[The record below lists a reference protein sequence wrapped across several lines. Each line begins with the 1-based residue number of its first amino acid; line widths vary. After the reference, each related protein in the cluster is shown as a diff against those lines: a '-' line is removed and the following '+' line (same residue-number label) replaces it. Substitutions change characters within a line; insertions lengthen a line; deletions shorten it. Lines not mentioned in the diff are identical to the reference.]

1 MGCVPKRK
9 RHRFRSKTSPPLLQ
23 FKNHPPKGWF
33 YFSYGLLNVNRM
45 SALNVTLT
53 KNMFDVVF
61 KLISD
66 ILIRLRR
73 NLGIIVGVFDIYE

>member
-1 MGCVPKRK
+1 
-9 RHRFRSKTSPPLLQ
+9 
-23 FKNHPPKGWF
+23 
-33 YFSYGLLNVNRM
+33 M